1 MLTQSNG
8 RQKKKIPSVKP
19 NKHISPNELPLSWLI
34 MKQELKEAAKQRPKW
49 EDLGYSNF
57 E

>member
-1 MLTQSNG
+1 MEG
-8 RQKKKIPSVKP
+8 KKKKKKIPSVKP